1 MNHTDKA
8 IELLTIAQSSAQ
20 ASNAALVT
28 ATAAQTHALLAIA
41 EAVTKSGACQF
52 PEIKLGSVTEAAA
65 FTSPPLPPPSTT
77 EGLGEA
83 AKDFTQARKPRLKR
97 KKKDDRNGNGLQ

>member
-1 MNHTDKA
+1 MNHADKA

-52 PEIKLGSVTEAAA
+52 PEVRLESVTKA
-65 FTSPPLPPPSTT
+65 TPPASST
-77 EGLGEA
+77 EDLGKA
-83 AKDFTQARKPRLKR
+83 AKDFTQARKPLLKR
-97 KKKDDRNGNGLQ
+97 KKKDDRNGSGLQ